1 MGATES
7 TRPEGSSKS
16 EDGDTVANEESANN
30 VQDGESIDAKLLQ
43 KNGQISG
50 LSEKAEDKTEEV
62 NVLCDDGVVAEV
74 DEANSSIVSQKE
86 DIPEMIETL
95 TEEVPPLENTDSDGK
110 ESPDVDDEASTNETE
125 TDVKLNEVNDSF
137 KKFFSSI
144 GLKFTL
150 KKDSDTIPEVSPKK
164 EEGEARTPEDSK
176 DTEETT
182 IDNAEENTGQSTPED
197 LTDDTI
203 KECVGHTPELVD
215 DTIEANIDEAP
226 NNVVADSPVEPADDS
241 TSHPTMTDLTFEEFH
256 NETTK
261 EQTTEMIESKEEIT
275 PEEVAQAEGEAPPT
289 PIPIVEEMSPF
300 KRFFL
305 TGKIHK
311 QVKQPMKQP
320 KEEPK
325 EEVMEEV
332 KEEPK
337 TEPKEEVNEEPK
349 TEPKEEV
356 NEEPKTEPKEE
367 VNEEPKDEVKEEVIP
382 TEETDTPAPTIPDVE
397 EEIISPIK
405 KFFTTGIFAGL
416 KKKKTHL
423 GEETPKDETVEKEH
437 ELQSIDKQE
446 YVNTPEEAG
455 LEQEQIKDEISPDVE
470 TIPVIE
476 GKQNEN
482 EVQETGTDS
491 LMAET
496 SNVPELMMSN
506 VPKTSDN
513 REDVLEEQLAT
524 EELQTIISNRAKLLS
539 FQEEAKSQGTSVQD
553 ILEEQ
558 SPSLGFV
565 AVLTNE
571 AETNEDK
578 LSSQEKA
585 KSQESLEGQFH
596 SWGFVTVTEHVPEEE
611 PAPEVLLTVTSNE
624 AETNEAKHLD
634 SQEKAKSQGSP
645 VQEEQSPS
653 LGFHTVISNEAELL
667 SSQEKSKN
675 QGSPLRKLLYGA
687 GLKKLS
693 RKRRGKKS
701 DELTRSGEH
710 VTEDLLSSTESE
722 EYQRGEHPA
731 SSTEELAAEEVKMS
745 ALLGSSH
752 ESDSDVTSDGERKKD
767 GTWTS
772 FKKLMTP
779 IRCPKRSSE
788 SEDELAHEEPKQ
800 SEGEQVLERFTEETK
815 KKVEISV
822 SWEALLCGSAKRRG
836 RKTSDS
842 EEEAPM
848 NEGETLSEPG
858 NTAESPLDSS
868 QEGGYEHLTSSLEEA
883 VSPLGSEGGSTWKS
897 LKKLVTSNRK
907 AKTEEASKVS
917 SPEQVAS
924 DSEITKEESSF
935 SLKKLIP
942 GRKKQK
948 HGGKQ
953 EPISSDEADKGVG
966 SDDEEDSETPAVVPM
981 SEFDA
986 EDLGEKHIILT
997 EAVIETP
1004 LHITE
1009 EITQP
1014 DVSRLVSE
1022 SAIPKD
1028 TLPTEA
1034 EKAQAKDTV
1043 EQLAPSS
1050 SPTATKYFEDLT
1062 EFISKHQQLS
1072 DIPEE
1077 GVIEETIAT
1086 QVSTA
1091 EEATRDDTIAEDLIE
1106 LTSEAVT
1113 APEPLDDESTEMVSA
1128 VSQLTEE
1135 SPKTSGNTTPV
1146 PAEYELKDTE
1156 VLLHEAVET
1165 INRTPTLSSVITKDP
1180 HLEAVTVSV
1189 SPQILQTPK
1198 ETEATVLTAHEK
1210 SDAVTICTGEE
1221 SQQIDA
1227 VDESPVTHVVE
1238 CPLEVR
1244 KVVPTELAPEETEES
1259 GAARITTDEVH
1270 KTEDESIPIMHIEIE
1285 KDQQTELVNE
1295 LEEVRPVLVATVNSE
1310 EGVAQVEGKAIAEDT
1325 PQPDT
1330 ERLEV
1335 SVTDKLVFT
1344 QALTEI
1350 TLKEEKEE
1358 FMDVSE
1364 DSADTENAPV
1374 AETITSDVQ
1383 DVATAMPD
1391 VLKLESS
1398 NVLESLIGIVAP
1410 EVESPEK
1417 MDCVG
1422 ALSPLVDSS
1431 MVQTLKKG
1439 DMVVRKNV
1447 PSAQFVDGL
1456 EIRVQVTDAEIK
1468 SAEETIETVLEVS
1481 STDVNDHETLVQQVN
1496 AEIESA
1502 EANVDAVFEVV
1513 STDVNHHE
1521 TLVQQV
1527 NTEIESAEVHVE
1539 TTLELG
1545 STDDHEITV
1554 QVADAEIKSA
1564 QVIIENVLEV
1574 GLTDVTHHEIKVQ
1587 EMDVV
1592 IESCEAIVDAV
1603 FVVLTDVKGH
1613 EIQVQVTDAN
1623 AEIGTA
1629 EAILETA
1636 LKVVSSTDVM
1646 EVIDICDKMEDK
1658 GEGENAIENIREA
1671 MFEEESSIITQ
1682 EILQHVQQ
1690 NFSEADSNV
1699 VPQSSEKAEIELTS
1713 EAEVSKSPEGIP
1725 VVAVTDAQG
1734 CTGVAAQVQNKI
1746 HLFENYVELNT
1757 QGNAHKPSDKETE
1770 PSISLKVDTVCEDR
1784 TTPETFAESTFEVA
1798 KDDIVPNTFVESCLQ
1813 SNMQEVYATEAE
1825 FIIASE
1831 VDSDSISGH
1840 EKELV
1845 GMVVQSA
1852 KESVESFEKRLS
1864 IESHVHIHLHIEPR
1878 DAGVVSAGLDSPPL
1892 AIWPPPST
1900 SAVNTDSCLKES
1912 IEIASTT
1919 AKSAVN
1925 TDCVPTESME
1935 STQLCEVSQIEQ
1947 TDDTA
1952 PPVPLHTPP
1961 VPLHTPPAPLHTP
1974 PVPLHIPPAPLL
1986 ATPAPLHT
1994 RTELV
1999 VCSPNPEAEQVMMNA
2014 EESILHTED
2023 ENDQEVWLDAE
2034 EDFGTVKSHV
2044 LEVLSITIGG
2054 GVEEMLQVSEEVF
2067 DIALEPQSFQS
2078 ISENK

>member
-7 TRPEGSSKS
+7 TRPEDSSKS
-16 EDGDTVANEESANN
+16 EDGETVANEESAND

-50 LSEKAEDKTEEV
+50 LSEKAEDQTEEV
-62 NVLCDDGVVAEV
+62 NGLCEDGVVAEV
-74 DEANSSIVSQKE
+74 GETNSSIVSQKE

-95 TEEVPPLENTDSDGK
+95 TEEVPPLENADSDGK
-110 ESPDVDDEASTNETE
+110 ESPDAHDEASTNETE
-125 TDVKLNEVNDSF
+125 TEVKLNEVNDSF

-150 KKDSDTIPEVSPKK
+150 KKDSDTIPEVSPKE

-182 IDNAEENTGQSTPED
+182 IDNAEENTEQSTPED

-215 DTIEANIDEAP
+215 DALEAYIDEAP

-241 TSHPTMTDLTFEEFH
+241 TSRRTMTDLTFEEFL

-261 EQTTEMIESKEEIT
+261 EQTTETIESKEEIT
-275 PEEVAQAEGEAPPT
+275 PEEVSQAEGEAPAT

-320 KEEPK
+320 KEDPK

-349 TEPKEEV
+349 
-356 NEEPKTEPKEE
+356 
-367 VNEEPKDEVKEEVIP
+367 DEVKAEVIP

-416 KKKKTHL
+416 KKNKNNL
-423 GEETPKDETVEKEH
+423 GEETPKDETIEKEH
-437 ELQSIDKQE
+437 ELQSIEKQE
-446 YVNTPEEAG
+446 DVNTPEEAG
-455 LEQEQIKDEISPDVE
+455 LEQEQTKDEISPDVE

-482 EVQETGTDS
+482 EVQETVTDS

-496 SNVPELMMSN
+496 SNVPELMMSK

-513 REDVLEEQLAT
+513 REDVLEEQPAT
-524 EELQTIISNRAKLLS
+524 EELQTIISNGAELLS
-539 FQEEAKSQGTSVQD
+539 FQEEAKSKGSSVQD

-558 SPSLGFV
+558 SPWGFATV
-565 AVLTNE
+565 ITNE
-571 AETNEDK
+571 AETNDNK
-578 LSSQEKA
+578 LLISQEKA
-585 KSQESLEGQFH
+585 KSQGSLEGQFH
-596 SWGFVTVTEHVPEEE
+596 SWGFVTVTEYVPEEE

-624 AETNEAKHLD
+624 AETNEAETNEAKLLD

-645 VQEEQSPS
+645 VQDILEEQSPS

-667 SSQEKSKN
+667 SSQEKAKN

-710 VTEDLLSSTESE
+710 VAEDLLSSTESE

-731 SSTEELAAEEVKMS
+731 SSTEELAAEQVKMS
-745 ALLGSSH
+745 APLGSSH

-779 IRCPKRSSE
+779 TRRPKRSSE
-788 SEDELAHEEPKQ
+788 SEDELALVGSHEESKQ
-800 SEGEQVLERFTEETK
+800 SEGEQVLEHFTEETK

-822 SWEALLCGSAKRRG
+822 SWEALLCGSARRRG

-858 NTAESPLDSS
+858 NTAESSLDSS
-868 QEGGYEHLTSSLEEA
+868 QEGGYEHLTSSPEQA

-917 SPEQVAS
+917 SPEQMAS
-924 DSEITKEESSF
+924 DSEITKEESLF

-942 GRKKQK
+942 GRKKRK

-953 EPISSDEADKGVG
+953 EPISSDKADKGVG

-986 EDLGEKHIILT
+986 EELGEKHRILT

-1009 EITQP
+1009 EKTQP
-1014 DVSRLVSE
+1014 DVSRLVTE
-1022 SAIPKD
+1022 LAVPKD

-1043 EQLAPSS
+1043 EQLAPST
-1050 SPTATKYFEDLT
+1050 SPTASKDFEDLT

-1165 INRTPTLSSVITKDP
+1165 INRTPTLSSVITEDP
-1180 HLEAVTVSV
+1180 HLEAAAVSV

-1210 SDAVTICTGEE
+1210 SDAVAICTGEE

-1238 CPLEVR
+1238 CPLEVS

-1259 GAARITTDEVH
+1259 GAVGITTDEVH
-1270 KTEDESIPIMHIEIE
+1270 KAEDESIPIMHIDIE
-1285 KDQQTELVNE
+1285 KDQLTEFVNE

-1330 ERLEV
+1330 EHLEV
-1335 SVTDKLVFT
+1335 SVTDKFVFT
-1344 QALTEI
+1344 QALKEV

-1364 DSADTENAPV
+1364 DSADMENAPV
-1374 AETITSDVQ
+1374 EETITCDDQ

-1391 VLKLESS
+1391 ILKLESS

-1417 MDCVG
+1417 MDRVG

-1468 SAEETIETVLEVS
+1468 SAEETVETVLEVS
-1481 STDVNDHETLVQQVN
+1481 STDVTDHETLVQEVN

-1502 EANVDAVFEVV
+1502 EA
-1513 STDVNHHE
+1513 
-1521 TLVQQV
+1521 
-1527 NTEIESAEVHVE
+1527 HVE

-1554 QVADAEIKSA
+1554 QVADAELKSA
-1564 QVIIENVLEV
+1564 QVIIESVLEV
-1574 GLTDVTHHEIKVQ
+1574 GLTDVTDHEIKVQ
-1587 EMDVV
+1587 EIDVE
-1592 IESCEAIVDAV
+1592 IESAEAIVDAV

-1613 EIQVQVTDAN
+1613 EVQVQVTDAN
-1623 AEIGTA
+1623 AEIGSA

-1636 LKVVSSTDVM
+1636 LEVVSSTGVK
-1646 EVIDICDKMEDK
+1646 EVLDICDKMEDK
-1658 GEGENAIENIREA
+1658 GEGENAIEKIEEA

-1690 NFSEADSNV
+1690 NSSEADSNV

-1713 EAEVSKSPEGIP
+1713 EAKVSKSPEGIP

-1734 CTGVAAQVQNKI
+1734 CTGVTAQVQKKI
-1746 HLFENYVELNT
+1746 HLFENYLELNT
-1757 QGNAHKPSDKETE
+1757 QGNEHKLSDKETE
-1770 PSISLKVDTVCEDR
+1770 PSISLEVDTVCEDR
-1784 TTPETFAESTFEVA
+1784 TTPETFAESTFEVD
-1798 KDDIVPNTFVESCLQ
+1798 KVPDDIVPNTFVESCLQ
-1813 SNMQEVYATEAE
+1813 SNVQEVYGTEAE

-1831 VDSDSISGH
+1831 VDSDSTSRH

-1845 GMVVQSA
+1845 EMVVQSA

-1878 DAGVVSAGLDSPPL
+1878 DTGVVSAGLDSPPL
-1892 AIWPPPST
+1892 AIWPPQSST
-1900 SAVNTDSCLKES
+1900 AVDTDSFLKES
-1912 IEIASTT
+1912 IESASTT

-1947 TDDTA
+1947 TNDTA
-1952 PPVPLHTPP
+1952 PP
-1961 VPLHTPPAPLHTP
+1961 VPLHTPPAPLHTTP
-1974 PVPLHIPPAPLL
+1974 ASLHTTPAPLHIPPAS
-1986 ATPAPLHT
+1986 LHT

-1999 VCSPNPEAEQVMMNA
+1999 VCTPNPEAEQEQVMVNA

-2044 LEVLSITIGG
+2044 LEVLSNKMGG
-2054 GVEEMLQVSEEVF
+2054 GVEETLQVSEEVF

>member
-1 MGATES
+1 NAYLFLI
-7 TRPEGSSKS
+7 
-16 EDGDTVANEESANN
+16 TV
-30 VQDGESIDAKLLQ
+30 GE
-43 KNGQISG
+43 
-50 LSEKAEDKTEEV
+50 T
-62 NVLCDDGVVAEV
+62 
-74 DEANSSIVSQKE
+74 NSSIVSQKE

-95 TEEVPPLENTDSDGK
+95 TEEVPPLENADSDGK
-110 ESPDVDDEASTNETE
+110 ESPDAHDEASTNETE
-125 TDVKLNEVNDSF
+125 TEVKLNEVNDSF

-150 KKDSDTIPEVSPKK
+150 KKDSDTIPEVSPKE

-182 IDNAEENTGQSTPED
+182 IDNAEENTEQSTPED

-215 DTIEANIDEAP
+215 DALEAYIDEAP

-241 TSHPTMTDLTFEEFH
+241 TSRRTMTDLTFEEFL

-261 EQTTEMIESKEEIT
+261 EQTTETIESKEEIT
-275 PEEVAQAEGEAPPT
+275 PEEVSQAEGEAPAT

-320 KEEPK
+320 KEDPK

-337 TEPKEEVNEEPK
+337 TEPKEE
-349 TEPKEEV
+349 
-356 NEEPKTEPKEE
+356 
-367 VNEEPKDEVKEEVIP
+367 
-382 TEETDTPAPTIPDVE
+382 
-397 EEIISPIK
+397 
-405 KFFTTGIFAGL
+405 
-416 KKKKTHL
+416 
-423 GEETPKDETVEKEH
+423 
-437 ELQSIDKQE
+437 
-446 YVNTPEEAG
+446 
-455 LEQEQIKDEISPDVE
+455 
-470 TIPVIE
+470 
-476 GKQNEN
+476 
-482 EVQETGTDS
+482 
-491 LMAET
+491 
-496 SNVPELMMSN
+496 
-506 VPKTSDN
+506 
-513 REDVLEEQLAT
+513 
-524 EELQTIISNRAKLLS
+524 
-539 FQEEAKSQGTSVQD
+539 
-553 ILEEQ
+553 
-558 SPSLGFV
+558 
-565 AVLTNE
+565 
-571 AETNEDK
+571 
-578 LSSQEKA
+578 
-585 KSQESLEGQFH
+585 
-596 SWGFVTVTEHVPEEE
+596 
-611 PAPEVLLTVTSNE
+611 
-624 AETNEAKHLD
+624 
-634 SQEKAKSQGSP
+634 KAKSQGSP
-645 VQEEQSPS
+645 VQDILEEQSPS

-667 SSQEKSKN
+667 SSQEKAKN

-710 VTEDLLSSTESE
+710 VAEDLLSSTESE

-731 SSTEELAAEEVKMS
+731 SSTEELAAEQVKMS
-745 ALLGSSH
+745 APLGSSH

-779 IRCPKRSSE
+779 TRRPKRSSE
-788 SEDELAHEEPKQ
+788 SEDELALVGSHEESKQ
-800 SEGEQVLERFTEETK
+800 SEGEQVLEHFTEETK

-822 SWEALLCGSAKRRG
+822 SWEALLCGSARRRG

-858 NTAESPLDSS
+858 NTAESSLDSS
-868 QEGGYEHLTSSLEEA
+868 QEGGYEHLTSSPEQA

-917 SPEQVAS
+917 SPEQMAS
-924 DSEITKEESSF
+924 DSEITKEESLF

-942 GRKKQK
+942 GRKKRK

-953 EPISSDEADKGVG
+953 EPISSDKADKGVG

-986 EDLGEKHIILT
+986 EELVT
-997 EAVIETP
+997 ELAV
-1004 LHITE
+1004 
-1009 EITQP
+1009 
-1014 DVSRLVSE
+1014 
-1022 SAIPKD
+1022 PKD

-1043 EQLAPSS
+1043 EQLAPST
-1050 SPTATKYFEDLT
+1050 SPTASKDFEDLT

-1165 INRTPTLSSVITKDP
+1165 INRTPTLSSVITEDP
-1180 HLEAVTVSV
+1180 HLEAAAVSV

-1210 SDAVTICTGEE
+1210 SDAVAICTGEE

-1238 CPLEVR
+1238 CPLEVS

-1259 GAARITTDEVH
+1259 GAVGITTDEVH
-1270 KTEDESIPIMHIEIE
+1270 KAEDESIPIMHIDIE
-1285 KDQQTELVNE
+1285 KDQLTEFVNE

-1330 ERLEV
+1330 EHLEV
-1335 SVTDKLVFT
+1335 SVTDKFVFT
-1344 QALTEI
+1344 QALKEV

-1364 DSADTENAPV
+1364 DSADMENAPV
-1374 AETITSDVQ
+1374 EETITCDDQ

-1391 VLKLESS
+1391 ILKLESS

-1417 MDCVG
+1417 MDRVG

-1468 SAEETIETVLEVS
+1468 SAEETVETVLEVS
-1481 STDVNDHETLVQQVN
+1481 STDVTDHETLVQEVN

-1502 EANVDAVFEVV
+1502 EA
-1513 STDVNHHE
+1513 
-1521 TLVQQV
+1521 
-1527 NTEIESAEVHVE
+1527 HVE

-1554 QVADAEIKSA
+1554 QVADAELKSA
-1564 QVIIENVLEV
+1564 QVIIESVLEV
-1574 GLTDVTHHEIKVQ
+1574 GLTDVTDHEIKVQ
-1587 EMDVV
+1587 EIDVE
-1592 IESCEAIVDAV
+1592 IESAEAIVDAV

-1613 EIQVQVTDAN
+1613 EVQVQVTDAN
-1623 AEIGTA
+1623 LKECWTTKESLKEKVEDHTRMMTHHNGGKAA
-1629 EAILETA
+1629 SILTSITKHTFASGDLLQLFEYIH
-1636 LKVVSSTDVM
+1636 VS
-1646 EVIDICDKMEDK
+1646 C
-1658 GEGENAIENIREA
+1658 NAII
-1671 MFEEESSIITQ
+1671 SVCLLSTC
-1682 EILQHVQQ
+1682 
-1690 NFSEADSNV
+1690 
-1699 VPQSSEKAEIELTS
+1699 TS
-1713 EAEVSKSPEGIP
+1713 
-1725 VVAVTDAQG
+1725 
-1734 CTGVAAQVQNKI
+1734 
-1746 HLFENYVELNT
+1746 LNT
-1757 QGNAHKPSDKETE
+1757 
-1770 PSISLKVDTVCEDR
+1770 IL
-1784 TTPETFAESTFEVA
+1784 
-1798 KDDIVPNTFVESCLQ
+1798 VPFHVIL
-1813 SNMQEVYATEAE
+1813 
-1825 FIIASE
+1825 SE
-1831 VDSDSISGH
+1831 VGGRIMYTIYY
-1840 EKELV
+1840 L
-1845 GMVVQSA
+1845 
-1852 KESVESFEKRLS
+1852 
-1864 IESHVHIHLHIEPR
+1864 
-1878 DAGVVSAGLDSPPL
+1878 
-1892 AIWPPPST
+1892 
-1900 SAVNTDSCLKES
+1900 CL
-1912 IEIASTT
+1912 
-1919 AKSAVN
+1919 N
-1925 TDCVPTESME
+1925 
-1935 STQLCEVSQIEQ
+1935 
-1947 TDDTA
+1947 
-1952 PPVPLHTPP
+1952 
-1961 VPLHTPPAPLHTP
+1961 
-1974 PVPLHIPPAPLL
+1974 
-1986 ATPAPLHT
+1986 
-1994 RTELV
+1994 
-1999 VCSPNPEAEQVMMNA
+1999 
-2014 EESILHTED
+2014 
-2023 ENDQEVWLDAE
+2023 
-2034 EDFGTVKSHV
+2034 
-2044 LEVLSITIGG
+2044 
-2054 GVEEMLQVSEEVF
+2054 
-2067 DIALEPQSFQS
+2067 
-2078 ISENK
+2078 

>member
-1 MGATES
+1 YLFLI
-7 TRPEGSSKS
+7 
-16 EDGDTVANEESANN
+16 TV
-30 VQDGESIDAKLLQ
+30 G
-43 KNGQISG
+43 
-50 LSEKAEDKTEEV
+50 
-62 NVLCDDGVVAEV
+62 
-74 DEANSSIVSQKE
+74 EANSSIVSQKE

-125 TDVKLNEVNDSF
+125 TEVKLNEVNDSF

-332 KEEPK
+332 KEE
-337 TEPKEEVNEEPK
+337 
-349 TEPKEEV
+349 
-356 NEEPKTEPKEE
+356 EPKTEPKEE
-367 VNEEPKDEVKEEVIP
+367 VNEEPKDEVNEEPKDEVNEEVIP

-455 LEQEQIKDEISPDVE
+455 LEQEQTKDEISPDVE

-476 GKQNEN
+476 GIQNEN

-513 REDVLEEQLAT
+513 REDVLEEQPAT
-524 EELQTIISNRAKLLS
+524 EELQTIISNRAELLS
-539 FQEEAKSQGTSVQD
+539 FQEEAKSQGSSVQD

-565 AVLTNE
+565 TVLTNE

-585 KSQESLEGQFH
+585 KSQVSLEGQFH

-611 PAPEVLLTVTSNE
+611 PAPEILLTVTSNE

-667 SSQEKSKN
+667 SSQEKAKN

-722 EYQRGEHPA
+722 EYQRGEQHPA
-731 SSTEELAAEEVKMS
+731 SSTEELAAEQVKMS

-752 ESDSDVTSDGERKKD
+752 ESDSDVTSDSERKKD

-779 IRCPKRSSE
+779 TRCPKRSSE

-868 QEGGYEHLTSSLEEA
+868 QEGGYEHLTSSPEEA

-997 EAVIETP
+997 E
-1004 LHITE
+1004 
-1009 EITQP
+1009 P
-1014 DVSRLVSE
+1014 DVSRLVTE
-1022 SAIPKD
+1022 S
-1028 TLPTEA
+1028 
-1034 EKAQAKDTV
+1034 AQAKDTV
-1043 EQLAPSS
+1043 EQLAPST
-1050 SPTATKYFEDLT
+1050 SPTATKDFEDLT

-1259 GAARITTDEVH
+1259 GAVRITTDEVH

-1310 EGVAQVEGKAIAEDT
+1310 E
-1325 PQPDT
+1325 
-1330 ERLEV
+1330 
-1335 SVTDKLVFT
+1335 
-1344 QALTEI
+1344 
-1350 TLKEEKEE
+1350 EEKEE

-1364 DSADTENAPV
+1364 DSADMENAPV
-1374 AETITSDVQ
+1374 AETITCDVQ

-1417 MDCVG
+1417 MDRVG

-1513 STDVNHHE
+1513 STDVNHHK

-1527 NTEIESAEVHVE
+1527 NTEIESAEAHVE

-1574 GLTDVTHHEIKVQ
+1574 GLTDVTDHEIKVQ

-1592 IESCEAIVDAV
+1592 IESCDVIVDAV
-1603 FVVLTDVKGH
+1603 LVVLTDVKGH

-1636 LKVVSSTDVM
+1636 LEVVSSTDVM

-1658 GEGENAIENIREA
+1658 GEG
-1671 MFEEESSIITQ
+1671 
-1682 EILQHVQQ
+1682 
-1690 NFSEADSNV
+1690 
-1699 VPQSSEKAEIELTS
+1699 
-1713 EAEVSKSPEGIP
+1713 
-1725 VVAVTDAQG
+1725 
-1734 CTGVAAQVQNKI
+1734 
-1746 HLFENYVELNT
+1746 
-1757 QGNAHKPSDKETE
+1757 
-1770 PSISLKVDTVCEDR
+1770 
-1784 TTPETFAESTFEVA
+1784 TPEREGRSPYAN
-1798 KDDIVPNTFVESCLQ
+1798 DD
-1813 SNMQEVYATEAE
+1813 
-1825 FIIASE
+1825 
-1831 VDSDSISGH
+1831 
-1840 EKELV
+1840 
-1845 GMVVQSA
+1845 
-1852 KESVESFEKRLS
+1852 
-1864 IESHVHIHLHIEPR
+1864 
-1878 DAGVVSAGLDSPPL
+1878 PP
-1892 AIWPPPST
+1892 
-1900 SAVNTDSCLKES
+1900 
-1912 IEIASTT
+1912 
-1919 AKSAVN
+1919 
-1925 TDCVPTESME
+1925 
-1935 STQLCEVSQIEQ
+1935 Q
-1947 TDDTA
+1947 
-1952 PPVPLHTPP
+1952 
-1961 VPLHTPPAPLHTP
+1961 
-1974 PVPLHIPPAPLL
+1974 
-1986 ATPAPLHT
+1986 
-1994 RTELV
+1994 RR
-1999 VCSPNPEAEQVMMNA
+1999 
-2014 EESILHTED
+2014 
-2023 ENDQEVWLDAE
+2023 
-2034 EDFGTVKSHV
+2034 
-2044 LEVLSITIGG
+2044 
-2054 GVEEMLQVSEEVF
+2054 
-2067 DIALEPQSFQS
+2067 
-2078 ISENK
+2078 

>member
-1 MGATES
+1 MEATVFLG
-7 TRPEGSSKS
+7 TFNA
-16 EDGDTVANEESANN
+16 T
-30 VQDGESIDAKLLQ
+30 
-43 KNGQISG
+43 
-50 LSEKAEDKTEEV
+50 
-62 NVLCDDGVVAEV
+62 
-74 DEANSSIVSQKE
+74 NSSIVSQKE
-86 DIPEMIETL
+86 DILETIETL
-95 TEEVPPLENTDSDGK
+95 TEEVPPLENADSDGK
-110 ESPDVDDEASTNETE
+110 VSPDADDEASTNETKTE
-125 TDVKLNEVNDSF
+125 VKLNEVNDSF

-150 KKDSDTIPEVSPKK
+150 KKDSDTTPEVSPKK

-176 DTEETT
+176 HTEETT
-182 IDNAEENTGQSTPED
+182 IDNAEENTEQSTPED

-203 KECVGHTPELVD
+203 KECVGDTPELVD
-215 DTIEANIDEAP
+215 DTLEAYIDEAP
-226 NNVVADSPVEPADDS
+226 NKVVADSPVEPADDS
-241 TSHPTMTDLTFEEFH
+241 TSHPTMTDLTFEEFL

-261 EQTTEMIESKEEIT
+261 EQTTETIESKEEIT
-275 PEEVAQAEGEAPPT
+275 SEEVAQAKGEAPAT

-320 KEEPK
+320 KEDPK

-349 TEPKEEV
+349 DEV
-356 NEEPKTEPKEE
+356 
-367 VNEEPKDEVKEEVIP
+367 KDEVTP

-416 KKKKTHL
+416 KKNKKNL
-423 GEETPKDETVEKEH
+423 GEELPKDETVEKEH
-437 ELQSIDKQE
+437 ELQSIEKQE
-446 YVNTPEEAG
+446 DVNTPDEAG
-455 LEQEQIKDEISPDVE
+455 VEQEQTKYEISPDVE

-482 EVQETGTDS
+482 EVQEIVTDS

-513 REDVLEEQLAT
+513 REDVLEEQPAT
-524 EELQTIISNRAKLLS
+524 EGLQTIISNEAKLLS
-539 FQEEAKSQGTSVQD
+539 FQEEAKSQGSSVQD

-558 SPSLGFV
+558 SPSWGFV
-565 AVLTNE
+565 TVITNE

-578 LSSQEKA
+578 LLSAQEKA
-585 KSQESLEGQFH
+585 KSQESLEEQFH
-596 SWGFVTVTEHVPEEE
+596 SWGFVTVTEYVPEEE
-611 PAPEVLLTVTSNE
+611 PDPEVLLTVTSNE
-624 AETNEAKHLD
+624 AETNEAETNEAKLIE

-645 VQEEQSPS
+645 VQDILEEQSPS
-653 LGFHTVISNEAELL
+653 LGFHTVITNEAELL
-667 SSQEKSKN
+667 SSQEKAKN

-687 GLKKLS
+687 GLKKLT

-710 VTEDLLSSTESE
+710 VAEDLLSSTESE

-731 SSTEELAAEEVKMS
+731 SSTEELAAEQVKMY
-745 ALLGSSH
+745 APLGSSH

-779 IRCPKRSSE
+779 TRRPKRSSE
-788 SEDELAHEEPKQ
+788 SEDELALVGSHEEPKQ

-815 KKVEISV
+815 RKVDISV

-836 RKTSDS
+836 RKTSGS

-868 QEGGYEHLTSSLEEA
+868 QEGGYEHLTSSPEQA

-897 LKKLVTSNRK
+897 LKKLVTSNKK
-907 AKTEEASKVS
+907 AKTEEARKVS
-917 SPEQVAS
+917 SLEQMPS

-942 GRKKQK
+942 GRKKRK

-986 EDLGEKHIILT
+986 EELGEKHRILT
-997 EAVIETP
+997 EAVIETL

-1009 EITQP
+1009 EKTQP
-1014 DVSRLVSE
+1014 DVSMLVTE

-1043 EQLAPSS
+1043 EQLAPST
-1050 SPTATKYFEDLT
+1050 SPTATKDFEDLT

-1165 INRTPTLSSVITKDP
+1165 ISRTPTLSSVITKDP
-1180 HLEAVTVSV
+1180 HLEAVAVSV

-1210 SDAVTICTGEE
+1210 SDAVAICTGEE

-1227 VDESPVTHVVE
+1227 VDESPVTHVVA
-1238 CPLEVR
+1238 CPLEVS
-1244 KVVPTELAPEETEES
+1244 KVVPTELATEETEES
-1259 GAARITTDEVH
+1259 GAAGITTDEVN
-1270 KTEDESIPIMHIEIE
+1270 KAEDESIPIMHIEIE

-1310 EGVAQVEGKAIAEDT
+1310 EGVAQFEGKAIAEDT

-1335 SVTDKLVFT
+1335 LVTDKLVFT
-1344 QALTEI
+1344 QALTEV

-1364 DSADTENAPV
+1364 DSADMENAQV
-1374 AETITSDVQ
+1374 AETITCDVQ
-1383 DVATAMPD
+1383 DVAAAMPD

-1417 MDCVG
+1417 MDHVG
-1422 ALSPLVDSS
+1422 ALRPLVDSS
-1431 MVQTLKKG
+1431 MVQTLKIG
-1439 DMVVRKNV
+1439 VMAVMKNV

-1456 EIRVQVTDAEIK
+1456 EIQVQVTDAEIK
-1468 SAEETIETVLEVS
+1468 SAEETVDAVFEVV
-1481 STDVNDHETLVQQVN
+1481 STDVMDHEIKVQEMDV
-1496 AEIESA
+1496 EIESA

-1513 STDVNHHE
+1513 STDV
-1521 TLVQQV
+1521 
-1527 NTEIESAEVHVE
+1527 
-1539 TTLELG
+1539 
-1545 STDDHEITV
+1545 TD
-1554 QVADAEIKSA
+1554 
-1564 QVIIENVLEV
+1564 
-1574 GLTDVTHHEIKVQ
+1574 HEIKVQ
-1587 EMDVV
+1587 EMDVE
-1592 IESCEAIVDAV
+1592 IES
-1603 FVVLTDVKGH
+1603 
-1613 EIQVQVTDAN
+1613 
-1623 AEIGTA
+1623 
-1629 EAILETA
+1629 
-1636 LKVVSSTDVM
+1636 
-1646 EVIDICDKMEDK
+1646 
-1658 GEGENAIENIREA
+1658 
-1671 MFEEESSIITQ
+1671 
-1682 EILQHVQQ
+1682 
-1690 NFSEADSNV
+1690 
-1699 VPQSSEKAEIELTS
+1699 
-1713 EAEVSKSPEGIP
+1713 
-1725 VVAVTDAQG
+1725 
-1734 CTGVAAQVQNKI
+1734 
-1746 HLFENYVELNT
+1746 
-1757 QGNAHKPSDKETE
+1757 
-1770 PSISLKVDTVCEDR
+1770 
-1784 TTPETFAESTFEVA
+1784 
-1798 KDDIVPNTFVESCLQ
+1798 
-1813 SNMQEVYATEAE
+1813 
-1825 FIIASE
+1825 
-1831 VDSDSISGH
+1831 
-1840 EKELV
+1840 
-1845 GMVVQSA
+1845 
-1852 KESVESFEKRLS
+1852 
-1864 IESHVHIHLHIEPR
+1864 
-1878 DAGVVSAGLDSPPL
+1878 
-1892 AIWPPPST
+1892 
-1900 SAVNTDSCLKES
+1900 
-1912 IEIASTT
+1912 
-1919 AKSAVN
+1919 
-1925 TDCVPTESME
+1925 
-1935 STQLCEVSQIEQ
+1935 
-1947 TDDTA
+1947 
-1952 PPVPLHTPP
+1952 
-1961 VPLHTPPAPLHTP
+1961 
-1974 PVPLHIPPAPLL
+1974 
-1986 ATPAPLHT
+1986 
-1994 RTELV
+1994 
-1999 VCSPNPEAEQVMMNA
+1999 A
-2014 EESILHTED
+2014 EE
-2023 ENDQEVWLDAE
+2023 
-2034 EDFGTVKSHV
+2034 TVETV
-2044 LEVLSITIGG
+2044 LEVSC
-2054 GVEEMLQVSEEVF
+2054 
-2067 DIALEPQSFQS
+2067 
-2078 ISENK
+2078 

>member
-7 TRPEGSSKS
+7 RRPEDSSKS
-16 EDGDTVANEESANN
+16 EDGGTVANEESAND
-30 VQDGESIDAKLLQ
+30 VQDDESTDAKLLQ

-50 LSEKAEDKTEEV
+50 LSEKAEDQTEEV
-62 NVLCDDGVVAEV
+62 NVLCEDGVVAEV
-74 DEANSSIVSQKE
+74 GETNSSIVSQKE

-95 TEEVPPLENTDSDGK
+95 TEEVPPLENADSDGK
-110 ESPDVDDEASTNETE
+110 ESPDADDEASTNETE

-164 EEGEARTPEDSK
+164 EEDEARIPEDSK
-176 DTEETT
+176 DAEETT
-182 IDNAEENTGQSTPED
+182 IDNAEENTEQSTPED

-215 DTIEANIDEAP
+215 DTLEAYIDEAP
-226 NNVVADSPVEPADDS
+226 TNVVADSPVEPADDS
-241 TSHPTMTDLTFEEFH
+241 TSHPTMMDLTFEEFL

-261 EQTTEMIESKEEIT
+261 EQTTETIESKEEIT
-275 PEEVAQAEGEAPPT
+275 PEEVAQAEGEAPAI

-320 KEEPK
+320 KEESK
-325 EEVMEEV
+325 EVVMEEV
-332 KEEPK
+332 K
-337 TEPKEEVNEEPK
+337 
-349 TEPKEEV
+349 
-356 NEEPKTEPKEE
+356 EEPKTEPKEE

-416 KKKKTHL
+416 NKNKKYL

-437 ELQSIDKQE
+437 EPQSIEKQE
-446 YVNTPEEAG
+446 DVNTPEEAS
-455 LEQEQIKDEISPDVE
+455 LEQEQTKDEISPDVE
-470 TIPVIE
+470 TISVIE

-482 EVQETGTDS
+482 EVQETVTDS

-506 VPKTSDN
+506 VPKISDN
-513 REDVLEEQLAT
+513 REDVLEEQPAT
-524 EELQTIISNRAKLLS
+524 EELQTIISNGAELLS
-539 FQEEAKSQGTSVQD
+539 FQEEAKSQGSSVQD

-565 AVLTNE
+565 TVITNE

-578 LSSQEKA
+578 LLSSQEKA

-596 SWGFVTVTEHVPEEE
+596 SWGFVTVTEYVPEEE
-611 PAPEVLLTVTSNE
+611 PAPKVLLTVTSNE
-624 AETNEAKHLD
+624 AETNEAETNEAKLLD
-634 SQEKAKSQGSP
+634 SQEKAKSQGGP

-667 SSQEKSKN
+667 SSQEKAKN

-731 SSTEELAAEEVKMS
+731 SSTEELAAEQVKMS
-745 ALLGSSH
+745 APLGSSH
-752 ESDSDVTSDGERKKD
+752 ESDSDITSDGERKKD

-779 IRCPKRSSE
+779 TRRPKRSSE
-788 SEDELAHEEPKQ
+788 SEDELALVGSHEEPKQ
-800 SEGEQVLERFTEETK
+800 CEGEQVLERFTEETK

-868 QEGGYEHLTSSLEEA
+868 QEEGYEHLNSSPEQA
-883 VSPLGSEGGSTWKS
+883 VSPLESEGGSTWKS

-917 SPEQVAS
+917 SPEQMAS

-942 GRKKQK
+942 GRKKRK
-948 HGGKQ
+948 NGGKQ

-986 EDLGEKHIILT
+986 EELGEKHRILT

-1014 DVSRLVSE
+1014 DVSRLVTE
-1022 SAIPKD
+1022 SAISKD

-1043 EQLAPSS
+1043 EQLAPST
-1050 SPTATKYFEDLT
+1050 SPTATKDFEDLT

-1156 VLLHEAVET
+1156 VILHEAVEI
-1165 INRTPTLSSVITKDP
+1165 INRTPTLSSVITKDL

-1210 SDAVTICTGEE
+1210 SDAVVICTGEE

-1238 CPLEVR
+1238 CPLEVS

-1259 GAARITTDEVH
+1259 GAAGITTDEVH
-1270 KTEDESIPIMHIEIE
+1270 KAEDESIPIMHIKIE

-1295 LEEVRPVLVATVNSE
+1295 LEEIRPVATVNSE
-1310 EGVAQVEGKAIAEDT
+1310 EGVAQLEGKAIAEDT

-1335 SVTDKLVFT
+1335 SVTNKLVFT
-1344 QALTEI
+1344 QALTEV
-1350 TLKEEKEE
+1350 TLKEEK
-1358 FMDVSE
+1358 DVSE
-1364 DSADTENAPV
+1364 DSEDVSEDSVDMENTPV
-1374 AETITSDVQ
+1374 AETITCDVQ
-1383 DVATAMPD
+1383 DVATAIPD

-1468 SAEETIETVLEVS
+1468 SAEETVETVLEVS

-1502 EANVDAVFEVV
+1502 EA
-1513 STDVNHHE
+1513 
-1521 TLVQQV
+1521 
-1527 NTEIESAEVHVE
+1527 HVE

-1545 STDDHEITV
+1545 TTDDHEITV
-1554 QVADAEIKSA
+1554 QVADAELKSA

-1574 GLTDVTHHEIKVQ
+1574 GLTDVTDHEIKVQ
-1587 EMDVV
+1587 EMDVE
-1592 IESCEAIVDAV
+1592 IESAEAIVDAV

-1623 AEIGTA
+1623 AEIGSA

-1636 LKVVSSTDVM
+1636 LEVVSSTDVK

-1658 GEGENAIENIREA
+1658 GEGENAIEKIEEA

-1690 NFSEADSNV
+1690 NSSEADSNV

-1746 HLFENYVELNT
+1746 HLFENYLELNT
-1757 QGNAHKPSDKETE
+1757 QGIVHKPSDKETE

-1784 TTPETFAESTFEVA
+1784 TTPETFAESTFEVD
-1798 KDDIVPNTFVESCLQ
+1798 KVPDDIVPNTFVESCLQ
-1813 SNMQEVYATEAE
+1813 SNVQEVYGTEVE
-1825 FIIASE
+1825 FFIAPE
-1831 VDSDSISGH
+1831 VDSESTSGH

-1900 SAVNTDSCLKES
+1900 TAVNTDSFLKES
-1912 IEIASTT
+1912 IESASTT

-1947 TDDTA
+1947 TNDTA
-1952 PPVPLHTPP
+1952 PP
-1961 VPLHTPPAPLHTP
+1961 VPLHTPPAPLHTTP
-1974 PVPLHIPPAPLL
+1974 APLHIP
-1986 ATPAPLHT
+1986 PAPLHT

-1999 VCSPNPEAEQVMMNA
+1999 VCTPNPEAEQVMMNA

-2044 LEVLSITIGG
+2044 LEVLSNKIGG

>member
-1 MGATES
+1 YLFLI
-7 TRPEGSSKS
+7 
-16 EDGDTVANEESANN
+16 TV
-30 VQDGESIDAKLLQ
+30 G
-43 KNGQISG
+43 
-50 LSEKAEDKTEEV
+50 
-62 NVLCDDGVVAEV
+62 
-74 DEANSSIVSQKE
+74 EANSSIVSQKE

-95 TEEVPPLENTDSDGK
+95 TEEVPPLENTGSDGK

-125 TDVKLNEVNDSF
+125 TEVKLNEVNDSF

-182 IDNAEENTGQSTPED
+182 IDNAEESTGQSTPED

-241 TSHPTMTDLTFEEFH
+241 TSHPMMTDLTFEEFH

-275 PEEVAQAEGEAPPT
+275 SEDVAQAEGEAPPT

-349 TEPKEEV
+349 
-356 NEEPKTEPKEE
+356 
-367 VNEEPKDEVKEEVIP
+367 DEVKEEVIP

-397 EEIISPIK
+397 EEMISPIK

-416 KKKKTHL
+416 KKKKTYL

-455 LEQEQIKDEISPDVE
+455 LEQEQTKDEISPDVE
-470 TIPVIE
+470 TIPIIE
-476 GKQNEN
+476 GIQNEN

-513 REDVLEEQLAT
+513 REDVLEEQPAT
-524 EELQTIISNRAKLLS
+524 EELQTIISNRAELLS
-539 FQEEAKSQGTSVQD
+539 FQEEAKSQGSSVQD

-565 AVLTNE
+565 TVLTNE

-667 SSQEKSKN
+667 SSQEKAKN

-722 EYQRGEHPA
+722 EYQRGEQHPA
-731 SSTEELAAEEVKMS
+731 SSTEELAAEQVKMS

-779 IRCPKRSSE
+779 TRCPKRSSE

-868 QEGGYEHLTSSLEEA
+868 QEGGYEHLTSSPEEA

-997 EAVIETP
+997 E
-1004 LHITE
+1004 
-1009 EITQP
+1009 P
-1014 DVSRLVSE
+1014 DVSRLVTE
-1022 SAIPKD
+1022 S
-1028 TLPTEA
+1028 
-1034 EKAQAKDTV
+1034 AQAKDTV
-1043 EQLAPSS
+1043 EQLAPST
-1050 SPTATKYFEDLT
+1050 SPTATKDFEDLT

-1344 QALTEI
+1344 QALMEV

-1364 DSADTENAPV
+1364 DSADMENAPV
-1374 AETITSDVQ
+1374 AETITCDVQ

-1398 NVLESLIGIVAP
+1398 NVWESLIGIVAP

-1417 MDCVG
+1417 MDRVG
-1422 ALSPLVDSS
+1422 ALSPLVDSC

-1513 STDVNHHE
+1513 STDVNDHE

-1527 NTEIESAEVHVE
+1527 NTEIESAEAHIE

-1574 GLTDVTHHEIKVQ
+1574 GLTDVIDHEIKVQ

-1636 LKVVSSTDVM
+1636 LKVLKECWTTKEPLKEKV
-1646 EVIDICDKMEDK
+1646 EVHNTQMMTHHNGGKAASILTSITKHTFASRDLLQLFEYIHFSC
-1658 GEGENAIENIREA
+1658 NAII
-1671 MFEEESSIITQ
+1671 SVCLLSTC
-1682 EILQHVQQ
+1682 
-1690 NFSEADSNV
+1690 
-1699 VPQSSEKAEIELTS
+1699 TS
-1713 EAEVSKSPEGIP
+1713 
-1725 VVAVTDAQG
+1725 
-1734 CTGVAAQVQNKI
+1734 
-1746 HLFENYVELNT
+1746 LNT
-1757 QGNAHKPSDKETE
+1757 
-1770 PSISLKVDTVCEDR
+1770 IL
-1784 TTPETFAESTFEVA
+1784 
-1798 KDDIVPNTFVESCLQ
+1798 VPFYVTL
-1813 SNMQEVYATEAE
+1813 
-1825 FIIASE
+1825 SE
-1831 VDSDSISGH
+1831 VGGTI
-1840 EKELV
+1840 
-1845 GMVVQSA
+1845 MY
-1852 KESVESFEKRLS
+1852 
-1864 IESHVHIHLHIEPR
+1864 
-1878 DAGVVSAGLDSPPL
+1878 
-1892 AIWPPPST
+1892 
-1900 SAVNTDSCLKES
+1900 
-1912 IEIASTT
+1912 
-1919 AKSAVN
+1919 
-1925 TDCVPTESME
+1925 
-1935 STQLCEVSQIEQ
+1935 
-1947 TDDTA
+1947 
-1952 PPVPLHTPP
+1952 
-1961 VPLHTPPAPLHTP
+1961 
-1974 PVPLHIPPAPLL
+1974 
-1986 ATPAPLHT
+1986 
-1994 RTELV
+1994 
-1999 VCSPNPEAEQVMMNA
+1999 
-2014 EESILHTED
+2014 ILF
-2023 ENDQEVWLDAE
+2023 V
-2034 EDFGTVKSHV
+2034 
-2044 LEVLSITIGG
+2044 
-2054 GVEEMLQVSEEVF
+2054 
-2067 DIALEPQSFQS
+2067 
-2078 ISENK
+2078 

>member
-1 MGATES
+1 LHGTYF
-7 TRPEGSSKS
+7 
-16 EDGDTVANEESANN
+16 
-30 VQDGESIDAKLLQ
+30 GE
-43 KNGQISG
+43 
-50 LSEKAEDKTEEV
+50 T
-62 NVLCDDGVVAEV
+62 
-74 DEANSSIVSQKE
+74 NSSIVSQKE

-110 ESPDVDDEASTNETE
+110 ESPHVDDEASTNETE
-125 TDVKLNEVNDSF
+125 TEVKLNEVNDSF

-164 EEGEARTPEDSK
+164 EEGEA
-176 DTEETT
+176 
-182 IDNAEENTGQSTPED
+182 Q
-197 LTDDTI
+197 
-203 KECVGHTPELVD
+203 CVGHTPELVD
-215 DTIEANIDEAP
+215 DTLEANIDEAP

-311 QVKQPMKQP
+311 QVKQAMKQP

-349 TEPKEEV
+349 
-356 NEEPKTEPKEE
+356 
-367 VNEEPKDEVKEEVIP
+367 D
-382 TEETDTPAPTIPDVE
+382 
-397 EEIISPIK
+397 
-405 KFFTTGIFAGL
+405 
-416 KKKKTHL
+416 
-423 GEETPKDETVEKEH
+423 
-437 ELQSIDKQE
+437 
-446 YVNTPEEAG
+446 
-455 LEQEQIKDEISPDVE
+455 E

-496 SNVPELMMSN
+496 SNVPELMM
-506 VPKTSDN
+506 T
-513 REDVLEEQLAT
+513 
-524 EELQTIISNRAKLLS
+524 
-539 FQEEAKSQGTSVQD
+539 
-553 ILEEQ
+553 
-558 SPSLGFV
+558 
-565 AVLTNE
+565 
-571 AETNEDK
+571 
-578 LSSQEKA
+578 
-585 KSQESLEGQFH
+585 
-596 SWGFVTVTEHVPEEE
+596 
-611 PAPEVLLTVTSNE
+611 
-624 AETNEAKHLD
+624 ETNEAKHLD

-667 SSQEKSKN
+667 SSQEKAKN

-731 SSTEELAAEEVKMS
+731 SSTEELAAEQVKMS

-779 IRCPKRSSE
+779 TRCPKRSSE
-788 SEDELAHEEPKQ
+788 SEDELAHEGPKQ

-868 QEGGYEHLTSSLEEA
+868 QEGGYEHLTSSPEEA

-997 EAVIETP
+997 E
-1004 LHITE
+1004 
-1009 EITQP
+1009 P
-1014 DVSRLVSE
+1014 DVSRLVTE
-1022 SAIPKD
+1022 S
-1028 TLPTEA
+1028 
-1034 EKAQAKDTV
+1034 AQAKDTV
-1043 EQLAPSS
+1043 EQLAPST
-1050 SPTATKYFEDLT
+1050 SPTATKDFEDLT

-1165 INRTPTLSSVITKDP
+1165 INRTPTLSLVITKDP
-1180 HLEAVTVSV
+1180 HLEAVTISV
-1189 SPQILQTPK
+1189 YPQILQTPK

-1221 SQQIDA
+1221 SHQIDA

-1270 KTEDESIPIMHIEIE
+1270 KAGDESIAIMHIEIE

-1344 QALTEI
+1344 QAFMEV

-1364 DSADTENAPV
+1364 DSADMENEPV
-1374 AETITSDVQ
+1374 AETITCDVQ

-1410 EVESPEK
+1410 EVESTQK
-1417 MDCVG
+1417 MDRVG

-1527 NTEIESAEVHVE
+1527 NTEIESAEAHVE

-1574 GLTDVTHHEIKVQ
+1574 GLTDVTDHEIKVQ

-1592 IESCEAIVDAV
+1592 IESSEAIVDAV

-1636 LKVVSSTDVM
+1636 LEVVSSNDVM

-1658 GEGENAIENIREA
+1658 GEVCLL
-1671 MFEEESSIITQ
+1671 STC
-1682 EILQHVQQ
+1682 
-1690 NFSEADSNV
+1690 
-1699 VPQSSEKAEIELTS
+1699 TS
-1713 EAEVSKSPEGIP
+1713 
-1725 VVAVTDAQG
+1725 
-1734 CTGVAAQVQNKI
+1734 
-1746 HLFENYVELNT
+1746 LNT
-1757 QGNAHKPSDKETE
+1757 IT
-1770 PSISLKVDTVCEDR
+1770 L
-1784 TTPETFAESTFEVA
+1784 VA
-1798 KDDIVPNTFVESCLQ
+1798 
-1813 SNMQEVYATEAE
+1813 M
-1825 FIIASE
+1825 
-1831 VDSDSISGH
+1831 
-1840 EKELV
+1840 
-1845 GMVVQSA
+1845 
-1852 KESVESFEKRLS
+1852 
-1864 IESHVHIHLHIEPR
+1864 
-1878 DAGVVSAGLDSPPL
+1878 
-1892 AIWPPPST
+1892 
-1900 SAVNTDSCLKES
+1900 
-1912 IEIASTT
+1912 
-1919 AKSAVN
+1919 
-1925 TDCVPTESME
+1925 
-1935 STQLCEVSQIEQ
+1935 
-1947 TDDTA
+1947 
-1952 PPVPLHTPP
+1952 
-1961 VPLHTPPAPLHTP
+1961 
-1974 PVPLHIPPAPLL
+1974 LL
-1986 ATPAPLHT
+1986 Y
-1994 RTELV
+1994 
-1999 VCSPNPEAEQVMMNA
+1999 
-2014 EESILHTED
+2014 
-2023 ENDQEVWLDAE
+2023 
-2034 EDFGTVKSHV
+2034 
-2044 LEVLSITIGG
+2044 
-2054 GVEEMLQVSEEVF
+2054 
-2067 DIALEPQSFQS
+2067 
-2078 ISENK
+2078 